1 MSRLL
6 LDTHAAIWLV
16 EGQTLSNQAM
26 EVLATATAN
35 QEDAF
40 VSPMTAWEIGMLSAR
55 GRIRMPLTPLL
66 WFDRLIASPGI
77 ALADLSA
84 RVLIASSFLPG
95 SPPRDPMDRI
105 LVATARENDY
115 HLVTRDKELL
125 DYAAQGYVKAVAC

>member
-1 MSRLL
+1 MTKLL

-16 EGQTLSNQAM
+16 EGERLSNA
-26 EVLATATAN
+26 ATEALTSAAARR
-35 QEDAF
+35 EDTL

-55 GRIRMPLTPLL
+55 GRIRMPLTPVA
-66 WFDRLIASPGI
+66 WFDRLIASQGI
-77 ALADLSA
+77 ALADLPA

-95 SPPRDPMDRI
+95 SPPRDPVDRI

-125 DYAAQGYVKAVAC
+125 DYAAQGHVRAVEC

>member
-16 EGQTLSNQAM
+16 EGQSLSNTAK
-26 EVLATATAN
+26 EALATATAN

-55 GRIRMPLTPLL
+55 GRVRMPLTPLL
-66 WFDRLIASPGI
+66 WFERLVGSPGI
-77 ALADLSA
+77 ALADLPG

-95 SPPRDPMDRI
+95 SPPRDPVDRI
-105 LVATARENDY
+105 LVATAREGDY
-115 HLVTRDKELL
+115 RLVTRDRELL
-125 DYAAQGYVKAVAC
+125 DYADQGYVKALAC